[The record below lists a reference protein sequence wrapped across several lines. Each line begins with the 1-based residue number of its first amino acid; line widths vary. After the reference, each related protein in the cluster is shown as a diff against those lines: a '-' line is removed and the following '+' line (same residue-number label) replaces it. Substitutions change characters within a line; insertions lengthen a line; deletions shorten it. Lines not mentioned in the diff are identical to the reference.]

1 MDHTENNE
9 LSKLSHAVTRLET
22 QVTYLE
28 KDVDE
33 NRKANDVR
41 FSKLEQKIDTL
52 QLSFAELRGD
62 IKAII
67 VRLTIIGGGAVF
79 AIQMIGKHFGWFG

>member
-1 MDHTENNE
+1 MDQNENNE
-9 LSKLSHAVTRLET
+9 LNKLSHAVTRLET

-41 FSKLEQKIDTL
+41 FSKLEEKIDTL
-52 QLSFAELRGD
+52 KLAFSEMRGD
-62 IKAII
+62 VKAII
-67 VRLTIIGGGAVF
+67 VRLTLIGGGAVF
-79 AIQMIGKHFGWFG
+79 TIQMIGKHFGWFG